1 MTRHSTSS
9 SPRPS
14 ESSASAAST
23 PPPGAFDQAARD
35 LERELKDT
43 IRYLND
49 EVVPKVRVHSSHGL
63 RVAARKLHELA
74 EYLDKQ
80 SR

>member
-1 MTRHSTSS
+1 MTRHSTSAS
-9 SPRPS
+9 TRASDG
-14 ESSASAAST
+14 SASAAST
-23 PPPGAFDQAARD
+23 PPRDAFDEAARD

-49 EVVPKVRVHSSHGL
+49 EVVPKVRVHSSRGL